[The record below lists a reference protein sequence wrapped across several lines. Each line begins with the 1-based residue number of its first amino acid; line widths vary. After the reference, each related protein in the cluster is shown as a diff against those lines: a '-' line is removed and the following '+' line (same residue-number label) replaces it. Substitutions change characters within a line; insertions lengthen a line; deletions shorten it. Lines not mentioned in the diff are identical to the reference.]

1 MRTNTGK
8 ENYMRLIREDL
19 LLYAVT
25 DKRWL
30 DGETL
35 YSQVEKALKGGVTFV
50 QLREKQLDEERFL
63 EEALEI
69 GRLCRSYGV
78 PFVINDN
85 VAIAAKSD
93 ADGVHVGQDDMD
105 VGSVRALLGPD
116 KIIGVSVHTVEEALA
131 AEAGGADYLGTGSAF
146 STGTKKDARLLPDGM
161 LHDICGAVK
170 IPVAIGGIEKD
181 NMHKLQGNGLSGIAV
196 VHAIFGQPDITGSCR
211 ELKEQVKRIVWEV

>member
-1 MRTNTGK
+1 
-8 ENYMRLIREDL
+8 MRLNREDL

-25 DKRWL
+25 DRRWL
-30 DGETL
+30 NGESL
-35 YSQVEKALKGGVTFV
+35 YNQVEKALKGGVTFI
-50 QLREKQLDEERFL
+50 QLREKQLEEEQFL

-69 GRLCRSYGV
+69 GKLCRSYGV

-85 VAIAAKSD
+85 ASVAAKSD

-105 VGSVRALLGPD
+105 IGSVRALLGPD

-161 LHDICGAVK
+161 LREICSAVK
-170 IPVAIGGIEKD
+170 IPVIAIGGIEKD
-181 NMHKLQGNGLSGIAV
+181 NVQKLRGNGLSGIAV
-196 VHAIFGQPDITGSCR
+196 ISAVFGQPDITEACWQ
-211 ELKEQVKRIVWEV
+211 LKEQVNRIVREV

>member
-1 MRTNTGK
+1 
-8 ENYMRLIREDL
+8 MRLIREDL

-50 QLREKQLDEERFL
+50 QLREKQLEEEQFL

-105 VGSVRALLGPD
+105 IGSVRVLLGPD

-131 AEAGGADYLGTGSAF
+131 AEAGGADYLGTGSVF

-161 LHDICGAVK
+161 LHDICSAVK
-170 IPVAIGGIEKD
+170 IPVIAIGGIEKD

-196 VHAIFGQPDITGSCR
+196 VHAIFGQPDITGACR

>member
-1 MRTNTGK
+1 
-8 ENYMRLIREDL
+8 MRLNREDL

-25 DKRWL
+25 DRRWL
-30 DGETL
+30 NGESL
-35 YSQVEKALKGGVTFV
+35 YNQVEKALKGGVTFI
-50 QLREKQLDEERFL
+50 QLREKQLEEEQFL

-69 GRLCRSYGV
+69 GKLCRSYGV

-85 VAIAAKSD
+85 ASVAAKSD

-105 VGSVRALLGPD
+105 IGSVRALLGPD

-161 LHDICGAVK
+161 LREICGAVK
-170 IPVAIGGIEKD
+170 IPVIAIGGIEKD
-181 NMHKLQGNGLSGIAV
+181 NVQKLRGNGLSGIAV
-196 VHAIFGQPDITGSCR
+196 ISAVFGQPDITEACR
-211 ELKEQVKRIVWEV
+211 QLKEQVNRIVREV

>member
-1 MRTNTGK
+1 
-8 ENYMRLIREDL
+8 MRLIREDL

-50 QLREKQLDEERFL
+50 QLREKQLEEEQFL

-93 ADGVHVGQDDMD
+93 ADGVHVGQGDMD
-105 VGSVRALLGPD
+105 AGSVRALLGPD

-131 AEAGGADYLGTGSAF
+131 AEEGGADYLGTGSAF

-170 IPVAIGGIEKD
+170 IPVIAIGGIEKD
-181 NMHKLQGNGLSGIAV
+181 NVHKLQGNGLSGIAV
-196 VHAIFGQPDITGSCR
+196 VHAIFGQPDITGACS
-211 ELKEQVKRIVWEV
+211 ELKEQVKRIVWED